1 MTNPATS
8 SSPLS
13 TWALEREVVLVRVI
27 NAPASAVYGAWTN
40 ADLLSQWFGPDGYAT
55 TVHEMNVAVG
65 AITRFDMTYTDGTV
79 YDNRFHYL
87 EIVPNKKIV
96 VEHGSDVDNDPGRFL
111 VTLTFDE
118 QSDGKTVMTLRQ
130 LHPTVEQRNTVVGFG
145 AVELGIQ
152 TLQKL
157 ARTVEPK

>member
-1 MTNPATS
+1 MTNPAAS
-8 SSPLS
+8 ASPLS

-27 NAPASAVYGAWTN
+27 NAPAAAVYRAWTN
-40 ADLLSQWFGPDGYAT
+40 ADLFSQWFGPDGYDT

-79 YDNRFHYL
+79 YDNRFTYV
-87 EIVPNKKIV
+87 EIVPNNKII
-96 VEHGSDVDNDPGRFL
+96 VEHGSDIDNDPGRFL

-130 LHPTVEQRNTVVGFG
+130 LHPTVEQRNAVVGFG
-145 AVELGIQ
+145 AVELGLQ

-157 ARTVEPK
+157 ARSVEPK